1 MYERLSYTTSAELC
15 EQMARECDTAIL
27 AFSCGKDSIAAWLQ
41 MRKYFKH
48 IVPYYCYIVPGLEF
62 VEKSLSYYE
71 DFFGCHIYR
80 LPHRSLYRFL
90 RGMVFQSPPHVTKI
104 EATLAATLGVN
115 PADVSVK
122 PKTNEKL
129 GFEGRGEGMSAQATV
144 LLERIEA

>member
-1 MYERLSYTTSAELC
+1 LFPDTDAAYLGANSLQLLKDVVRRV
-15 EQMARECDTAIL
+15 REVGWRVGNLDAVLITEAPKIN
-27 AFSCGKDSIAAWLQ
+27 
-41 MRKYFKH
+41 
-48 IVPYYCYIVPGLEF
+48 
-62 VEKSLSYYE
+62 
-71 DFFGCHIYR
+71 
-80 LPHRSLYRFL
+80 
-90 RGMVFQSPPHVTKI
+90 PHVAKI

>member
-1 MYERLSYTTSAELC
+1 MGNIGLLFP
-15 EQMARECDTAIL
+15 DTDAAYL
-27 AFSCGKDSIAAWLQ
+27 GANSLQLLKDVVRRVRAVGWRVGNLDAVLITEAP
-41 MRKYFKH
+41 K
-48 IVPYYCYIVPGLEF
+48 IN
-62 VEKSLSYYE
+62 
-71 DFFGCHIYR
+71 
-80 LPHRSLYRFL
+80 
-90 RGMVFQSPPHVTKI
+90 PHVAKI